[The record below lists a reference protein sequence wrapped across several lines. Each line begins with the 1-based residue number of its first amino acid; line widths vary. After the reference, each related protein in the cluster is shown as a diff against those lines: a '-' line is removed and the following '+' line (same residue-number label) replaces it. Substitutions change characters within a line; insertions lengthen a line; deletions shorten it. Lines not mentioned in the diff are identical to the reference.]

1 MNEGDESLP
10 LGNPLVLEHS
20 TPTGATEIAQRLVAF
35 PFTPPDVKL
44 KEKEPLSSSND
55 WFTKHD
61 KNKIDQLGSLD
72 FYASSGPESVGVVPK
87 LHNTSAGI
95 EIYQLPP
102 TLTKETFEKTEGPY
116 RSGVTKKY
124 SNKRSGEKIAKFKA
138 GTMAQSGLACFH
150 MSRLLGHL
158 VEVPPAT
165 YRTMDL
171 QEFQKVGDQARTTG
185 HPSCTEA
192 WAELR
197 AMAKS
202 GSSKLILPDGKT
214 VYGSLAQNP
223 RGEDSSPEDYWT
235 VGAIRGHS
243 FYKVLS
249 SKAPVANILNLN
261 DPKCLQDLALA
272 QDMIRGVILDSIFR
286 QVDRLGNI
294 SVDQLQHYVDRD
306 GKVKWDDKLSDKD
319 KADAVSPIFALKRIM
334 YKDNDDG
341 MMWGMNSISVTPI
354 LNEAHHVD
362 KTIYN
367 RLQWLAGLMQDSE
380 PGSDAKVKDYFVN
393 VVHVSGD
400 NYDKLKASFLKQASS
415 LKSRV
420 DAKDILI
427 DLDFEGTMKQLYAKE
442 VEAAQASTSTGTEP
456 SATPPPSGNVPPTP
470 TPAPSPTVPPTPQES
485 DLNTPR
491 AREITEHTAP
501 NGTVELA
508 TRPSTFPGHPQIYSQ
523 KDIEKEKE
531 LAAIDFYNGKTKD
544 DLDIVLIPK
553 TYSTSPGLNV
563 HAIKLSAGA
572 SRLSYASAH
581 TGKSDSGQGKMM
593 AKYKQSIP
601 THFTYSPSILGY
613 YHLSRFLDAGHVEPA
628 IVRTMDVASHKP
640 LADLG
645 KAKATGSNNRT
656 QWTELRALDDAHSNP
671 SLYTKDGKQLYGV
684 LQANPTGEQ
693 SYPHLSDLG
702 GAAAF
707 AASSEFARVT
717 SSSPLKLNYK
727 NAAGKLNQ
735 DAVQQIVQI
744 RDLSDMVLM
753 DYIMSQA
760 DRFSGNMHS
769 EKVYLWIE
777 NGVLKSDSK
786 KSDPA
791 KAAEQLKQIPADAV
805 LVNRMIMKDN
815 DAGLISGNSAKTSHF
830 LEKISH
836 MDYKTYD
843 RLLDLQKELQKP
855 EVVQW
860 YQSELLFT
868 SADFNTMK
876 NNVDQAVA
884 ILSGRK
890 GNGLFLDANVSEAIG
905 AADNQAQ
912 GTETTPG
919 SGNVASTGSAV
930 ITGSV
935 GRWEKSARNLPADVE
950 TVQRLLQTAAQKLQA
965 PELDPKGVDGKIAQP
980 PGKSNTVAAIE
991 AFQSRSNI
999 SIDGLIE
1006 PGSKAWQALLRATAN
1021 QAQETETTPGSGNV
1035 VSTPSAVITGS
1046 VGRWEKGAGN
1056 LPADVETVQRLLQ
1069 TAAQKLQALQ
1079 LDPKGVDGKIGRPPR
1094 TSNTVNAI
1102 EAFQSRSNI
1111 SIDGLI
1117 EPGSQTWRALL
1128 QAAGGS

>member
-20 TPTGATEIAQRLVAF
+20 TPTGATEVAQRLVAF

-44 KEKEPLSSSND
+44 RQKEPLSSSND

-61 KNKIDQLGSLD
+61 KDKIDQLGSLD
-72 FYASSGPESVGVVPK
+72 FFASTGPESVGIVPK

-124 SNKRSGEKIAKFKA
+124 SNKRSGEKIARFKA

-192 WAELR
+192 WANLR

-202 GSSKLILPDGKT
+202 GSSKLLLPDGK
-214 VYGSLAQNP
+214 VIYGSLAQNP

-294 SVDQLQHYVDRD
+294 SVDQLQHYVDRN

-319 KADAVSPIFALKRIM
+319 KADAVSPVFALKRIM

-341 MMWGMNSISVTPI
+341 MMWGTNSISVTPI

-380 PGSDAKVKDYFVN
+380 PGSGAKIKDYFVN
-393 VVHVSGD
+393 VVHISGD
-400 NYDKLKASFLKQASS
+400 NYDKLKASLLKQASS

-420 DAKDILI
+420 DAKDILV
-427 DLDFEGTMKQLYAKE
+427 DLDFEGTMKKLYAKE
-442 VEAAQASTSTGTEP
+442 VEAAQAAASTGSQPGTT
-456 SATPPPSGNVPPTP
+456 TPPAGNIPPTS
-470 TPAPSPTVPPTPQES
+470 TPAPPPTVPPTPEES
-485 DLNTPR
+485 SAPR
-491 AREITEHTAP
+491 AQEITEHTAP

-508 TRPSTFPGHPQIYSQ
+508 TRPSTFPGHPEIYSQ

-563 HAIKLSAGA
+563 HAIKLPAGA

-581 TGKSDSGQGKMM
+581 TGKSDSGQGKLI
-593 AKYKQSIP
+593 AKYKQTMP

-628 IVRTMDVASHKP
+628 IVRTMDVGSHKP

-671 SLYTKDGKQLYGV
+671 SLYTKDGKQLYGA

-727 NAAGKLNQ
+727 DAAGRLDQ
-735 DAVQQIVQI
+735 AAVQQIVQI
-744 RDLSDMVLM
+744 RDLSDMVLI

-791 KAAEQLKQIPADAV
+791 KAAEQLKQLPVDAV

-815 DAGLISGNSAKTSHF
+815 DAGLISGNSAKTSHL

-836 MDYKTYD
+836 MDSKTYN

-855 EVVQW
+855 EVAQW
-860 YQSELLFT
+860 YQTELLFT

-890 GNGLFLDANVSEAIG
+890 GNGLFLDANVSTAIG
-905 AADNQAQ
+905 ADNQPQ
-912 GTETTPG
+912 GTETPP
-919 SGNVASTGSAV
+919 SS
-930 ITGSV
+930 GSV
-935 GRWEKSARNLPADVE
+935 SPPSP
-950 TVQRLLQTAAQKLQA
+950 TV
-965 PELDPKGVDGKIAQP
+965 
-980 PGKSNTVAAIE
+980 
-991 AFQSRSNI
+991 I
-999 SIDGLIE
+999 S
-1006 PGSKAWQALLRATAN
+1006 S
-1021 QAQETETTPGSGNV
+1021 
-1035 VSTPSAVITGS
+1035 S

-1056 LPADVETVQRLLQ
+1056 LPADVETVQSLLQ
-1069 TAAQKLQALQ
+1069 AAAHKLQAPQ
-1079 LDPKGVDGKIGRPPR
+1079 LDPKGVDGKIARPPR
-1094 TSNTVNAI
+1094 NSNTVNAI
-1102 EAFQSRSNI
+1102 EAFQSRLNI

-1117 EPGSQTWRALL
+1117 EPDSQTWVALL
-1128 QAAGGS
+1128 HAAGGS

>member
-1 MNEGDESLP
+1 MKSNESLP
-10 LGNPLVLEHS
+10 LGNPSVLEHS
-20 TPTGATEIAQRLVAF
+20 APTGATEIAQRLILF
-35 PFTPPDVKL
+35 PFIPPDVKL
-44 KEKEPLSSSND
+44 KEKEALSASND
-55 WFTKHD
+55 WFTTHD
-61 KNKIDQLGSLD
+61 KNKIDELGSLD
-72 FYASSGPESVGVVPK
+72 FYASSGPQSVGVVPK
-87 LHNTSAGI
+87 LHNTSAGV

-158 VEVPPAT
+158 VEVPSAT

-197 AMAKS
+197 AMANS

-249 SKAPVANILNLN
+249 SKSPVANTLNLN

-354 LNEAHHVD
+354 LNETHHID
-362 KTIYN
+362 QTIYN
-367 RLQWLAGLMQDSE
+367 RLQWLAGLMQGSE
-380 PGSDAKVKDYFVN
+380 PGSDAKIKNYFVN
-393 VVHVSGD
+393 AAHISGG
-400 NYDKLKASFLKQASS
+400 NYDKLRDSVIKQAAS
-415 LKSRV
+415 LKNRV
-420 DAKDILI
+420 EAKDIQV
-427 DLDFEGTMKQLYAKE
+427 DLDFEGTLKKLFAKE
-442 VEAAQASTSTGTEP
+442 VEAAQGKTSDVTEP
-456 SATPPPSGNVPPTP
+456 VTPSPAPDNVTPTP
-470 TPAPSPTVPPTPQES
+470 TPQQP

-491 AREITEHTAP
+491 ERQITEHTTP

-508 TRPSTFPGHPQIYSQ
+508 TRPSTFPGHPEIYSK
-523 KDIEKEKE
+523 KDAEKEKE
-531 LAAIDFYNGKTKD
+531 LTAIDFYNGKTKD
-544 DLDIVLIPK
+544 GLDIVLIPK

-563 HAIKLSAGA
+563 HAVKLPAGV
-572 SRLSYASAH
+572 SRLSYAGAH
-581 TGKSDSGQGKMM
+581 TGKSHSSDVKVI

-601 THFTYSPSILGY
+601 THFTYSPSIIGY

-628 IVRTMDVASHKP
+628 IVRTMDVSAHKP

-645 KAKATGSNNRT
+645 KAKATGSNNRQ

-671 SLYTKDGKQLYGV
+671 TLYTKDGKQLYGV
-684 LQANPTGEQ
+684 LQANPSGEQ
-693 SYPHLSDLG
+693 SYPHLSDLS
-702 GAAAF
+702 GAGAF
-707 AASSEFARVT
+707 AGSSEFAKV
-717 SSSPLKLNYK
+717 SNPNPLKLDYK
-727 NAAGKLNQ
+727 DASGKLNQ
-735 DAVQQIVQI
+735 TAVQQIVQI

-753 DYIMSQA
+753 DFIMSQA

-769 EKVYLWIE
+769 EKAYLWIE
-777 NGVLKSDSK
+777 NGALKTEAK

-791 KAAEQLKQIPADAV
+791 KAAEQVKQIPAGAV

-815 DAGLISGNSAKTSHF
+815 DAGLISGNSAKTNHL

-836 MDYKTYD
+836 MDSKTYN

-855 EVVQW
+855 EVAQW
-860 YQSELLFT
+860 YQTELLFT
-868 SADFNTMK
+868 SANFKTMK
-876 NNVDQAVA
+876 DNVDQAVG
-884 ILSGRK
+884 ILSSRK
-890 GNGLFLDANVSEAIG
+890 DKGLFLDANVSAALGAEDKPEPEA
-905 AADNQAQ
+905 
-912 GTETTPG
+912 ETTPLI
-919 SGNVASTGSAV
+919 S
-930 ITGSV
+930 GSV
-935 GRWEKSARNLPADVE
+935 GRWEKGARNLQADVE
-950 TVQRLLQTAAQKLQA
+950 TVQRLLQAAAQKLQA
-965 PELDPKGVDGKIAQP
+965 PQLDPKGVDGKIAQVSA
-980 PGKSNTVAAIE
+980 KSNTVAAIE

-1006 PGSKAWQALLRATAN
+1006 PDSQTWQALM
-1021 QAQETETTPGSGNV
+1021 
-1035 VSTPSAVITGS
+1035 
-1046 VGRWEKGAGN
+1046 
-1056 LPADVETVQRLLQ
+1056 
-1069 TAAQKLQALQ
+1069 
-1079 LDPKGVDGKIGRPPR
+1079 
-1094 TSNTVNAI
+1094 
-1102 EAFQSRSNI
+1102 
-1111 SIDGLI
+1111 
-1117 EPGSQTWRALL
+1117 
-1128 QAAGGS
+1128 QAAGGT